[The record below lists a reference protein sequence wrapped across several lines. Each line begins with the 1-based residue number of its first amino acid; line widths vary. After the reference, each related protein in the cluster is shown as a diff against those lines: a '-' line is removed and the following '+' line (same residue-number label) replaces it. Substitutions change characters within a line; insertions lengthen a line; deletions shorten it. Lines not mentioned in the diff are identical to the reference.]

1 MSIIQNTTVRLPVK
15 LLTTTGTDP
24 TGILPADVLN
34 GVAQI
39 VKGDGTKASIT
50 LNNGVNWIEIDSTQS
65 KGLYH
70 LVVSNAYTNVLG
82 PMQYTVYPTATAFLT
97 FIGVDEVLAA
107 PVVGAT
113 LAEVNA
119 ARDSIKGGGN
129 KDLTQIDSKLGS
141 PAGASVSAD
150 VSTVNTSV
158 NNLGSNITAIKTKT
172 DNLPSDP
179 ADQSQ
184 LENAIALSIASIKG
198 AQTLSISD
206 IAGGMAF
213 VANSDNLHAIKTM
226 INGGMASPGAI
237 WEELRNAHM
246 TPGTFGEAI
255 RILYQ
260 VARGHIKIDKFNNA
274 LVIYAEDGTT
284 PLFTCPLR
292 RNGIPASIYSDERLQ
307 G

>member
-1 MSIIQNTTVRLPVK
+1 MAITQNTTVRLPVK

-50 LNNGVNWIEIDSTQS
+50 LNNGVNWIEIDATQS

-82 PMQYTVYPTATAFLT
+82 PMQYTIYPTATAFLT
-97 FIGVDEVLAA
+97 FIGADEVIA
-107 PVVGAT
+107 PIVVGAT

-119 ARDSIKGGGN
+119 ARDSIKGGSN
-129 KDLTQIDSKLGS
+129 KDLTQIDTKLGS

-150 VSTVNTSV
+150 VSTVNTTV
-158 NNLGSNITAIKTKT
+158 GSLSTNITAIKTKT

-184 LENAIALSIASIKG
+184 LENVVALAIDAIKG
-198 AQTLSISD
+198 PQSLSISQ
-206 IAGGMAF
+206 IAGGMTF
-213 VANSDNLHAIKTM
+213 VANNDNLHVIRSTM
-226 INGGMASPGAI
+226 GGMGSPGAV
-237 WEELRNAHM
+237 WEELRSAHIS
-246 TPGTFGEAI
+246 PGTFGEALM
-255 RILYQ
+255 ILIQ
-260 VARGHIKIDKFNNA
+260 VAKGHIKIDKFQSK
-274 LVIYAEDGTT
+274 LIVYKDDDTV
-284 PLFTCPLR
+284 LFQCNLL
-292 RNGIPASIYSDERLQ
+292 RNGLPGGLYSDERLAAA
-307 G
+307 